1 MSPQAFDR
9 NALHRLFDE
18 VATELETRNAYGN
31 LYVIGGSALA
41 LAYDD
46 TRTTHD
52 VDARI
57 DGDHGEVVRAIRAVS
72 IRHGL
77 PSTWI
82 NEQATPFMPRQ
93 ADHKATP
100 VYQHPNLTVRAAS
113 LDHLIAMKLNS
124 TRLGDLDDVQ
134 TLIDRSPTPIT
145 AVQLERLVS
154 ALYEPDTINENIA
167 LRIDSVDLPE
177 PPPVEPPGRGLG
189 L

>member
-1 MSPQAFDR
+1 MSPQPFDR

-18 VATELETRNAYGN
+18 VATELQTRNAHGN

-57 DGDHGEVVRAIRAVS
+57 EGDHGEVIRAIRTVS
-72 IRHGL
+72 LRHGL

-93 ADHKATP
+93 SDDSATS
-100 VYQHPNLTVRAAS
+100 VYQHPNLTIKAAS

-124 TRLGDLDDVQ
+124 NRASDLNDVQ
-134 TLIDRSPTPIT
+134 RLIERSPKPIT
-145 AVQLERLVS
+145 AVHLEQLVS
-154 ALYEPDTINENIA
+154 ALYGPDDINKNLA
-167 LRIDSVDLPE
+167 LRIDSVELPE
-177 PPPVEPPGRGLG
+177 PPTIEPPGLG